1 MHLQN
6 SQSHPLVSFSFI
18 LRNKCIECNIVFADY
33 HCNICNLWMGEGKQ
47 PFHCDKCGFCR
58 VGGAENYT
66 HCDVCCMCL
75 DNDVYGSHNC
85 LADKYKNNCP
95 VCRLVMCEYNFF
107 HLEYFLINENIICSR
122 EDMHTSRHSPQDL
135 PCGHAIHS
143 VCFRKLAA
151 FDYRCPICKK
161 TVSVLI

>member
-1 MHLQN
+1 MNELTLDCGPMDRFQVREVVCKICN
-6 SQSHPLVSFSFI
+6 TRQERS
-18 LRNKCIECNIVFADY
+18 NKCIECSTVFADY
-33 HCNICNLWMGEGKQ
+33 HCNTCNLWMGEGKQ

-75 DNDVYGSHNC
+75 DNAVYDSHNC

-95 VCRLVMCEYNFF
+95 VC
-107 HLEYFLINENIICSR
+107 R

-143 VCFRKLAA
+143 VCFRKLVA

-161 TVSVLI
+161 TVLIQWQQLGQNGLTI